1 MQFQERRKAVRMATL
16 ERQRGKG
23 EGMNEEKEFSATT
36 ANKEQVVM
44 RYCATGKDPS
54 YSNAFAAGLDLP
66 LMNEEGLTLGS
77 GEHGVAHT
85 GISVEL
91 PEGTFG
97 LVVIRSGLGMKGLV
111 LSNGIGVIDEDY
123 RGEIRIPLFYH
134 GEGTLTLA
142 KGERVAQMIV
152 VPYLQPT
159 LQKTEMLSQTDRGKD
174 GFGSSGR
181 F

>member
-1 MQFQERRKAVRMATL
+1 
-16 ERQRGKG
+16 
-23 EGMNEEKEFSATT
+23 MNEEKKASTT
-36 ANKEQVVM
+36 ARENGPIVM
-44 RYCATGKDPS
+44 RYCATGKKPS

-66 LMNEEGLTLGS
+66 LMNEEGLTFHPGD
-77 GEHGVAHT
+77 HGVVHT

-91 PEGTFG
+91 PKGTFG
-97 LVVIRSGLGMKGLV
+97 LVAIRSGLGMKGLV

-134 GEGTLTLA
+134 GEETLHLA
-142 KGERVAQMIV
+142 QGERVAQMIV
-152 VPYLQPT
+152 VPYLQPILQQTET
-159 LQKTEMLSQTDRGKD
+159 LSETDRGEE